1 MKRMGI
7 QPDIRRRKSII
18 YLDCLPGSPRSDMPY
33 EEKRLGK
40 RTVCQKPVTIE
51 NCETGEIVAASLY
64 NYSITGIYFESDLP
78 MIPGT
83 EVRLFS
89 DQGNLKPGLHN
100 IRGKVRWYQEINA
113 AVVLHGYGYGAE
125 FDQPLAE
132 DKADQRFT
140 VIKGGISDSENA
152 SIRKSNSKRRV

>member
-1 MKRMGI
+1 MGI
-7 QPDIRRRKSII
+7 QPDIRRQGSII
-18 YLDCLPGSPRSDMPY
+18 FLDCLQGSPRIYMPY
-33 EEKRLGK
+33 EEKRLGE
-40 RTVCQKPVTIE
+40 RTICQEPVTIE
-51 NCETGEIVAASLY
+51 NCESGETVAASLY
-64 NYSITGIYFESDLP
+64 NYSITGFYFESDLP

-89 DQGNLKPGLHN
+89 DQGNLKPGLSD

-132 DKADQRFT
+132 ENSNQRFR
-140 VIKGGISDSENA
+140 VIKGGMADSENPGTP
-152 SIRKSNSKRRV
+152 KSNSKRRL